1 MNDIT
6 VEELKDKIENNE
18 DVLILD
24 VRQMFEKFQSSIDY
38 DDAIL
43 ISLGELPNRM
53 EELEPHRDREIVCLC
68 RSGVRSEKARQLL
81 AEKGF
86 ENVKNLKG
94 GINEWARKID
104 PSLPVY

>member
-6 VEELKDKIENNE
+6 VEELKAKIDNNE

-24 VRQMFEKFQSSIDY
+24 VRQMFEKFQSRIDY
-38 DDAIL
+38 EDALL
-43 ISLGELPNRM
+43 ISLGELPNRI
-53 EELEPHRDREIVCLC
+53 EELEPHQGREIVCLC

-81 AEKGF
+81 VEKGF